1 MGLQN
6 VSSGRID
13 AAVFLLTYAIGK
25 IAFRR
30 ASGIGWDIGHRF
42 LLGGGSHG
50 LTVVVIRI
58 TPLAALDPYNEAAA
72 ASFNTVIFSMSL
84 GLIEDMM
91 LNDLLSP
98 ETAEIATSPETTGT
112 PSTTYKV

>member
-13 AAVFLLTYAIGK
+13 AAVFLLTYAIGE
-25 IAFRR
+25 IASRR

-50 LTVVVIRI
+50 LTVVEGVLDGFLDAVNVPKGDAEYSMDGGAVI
-58 TPLAALDPYNEAAA
+58 PL
-72 ASFNTVIFSMSL
+72 
-84 GLIEDMM
+84 G
-91 LNDLLSP
+91 
-98 ETAEIATSPETTGT
+98 
-112 PSTTYKV
+112 